1 MTAESCLEPYANTSD
16 PWRFDADT
24 PEVQARI
31 DEVLAQFVPR
41 PEGYLGQFS
50 RFAQALACGTEL
62 PVTIHDAH
70 VSLELITALYKSSA
84 RGQAVS
90 LPILPD
96 DEWYAGWH
104 R

>member
-1 MTAESCLEPYANTSD
+1 MEE
-16 PWRFDADT
+16 
-24 PEVQARI
+24 I
-31 DEVLAQFVPR
+31 LAGFVPL
-41 PEGYLGQFS
+41 PERYVGQFS

-62 PVTIHDAH
+62 PVTIGDAH

-84 RGQAVS
+84 TGQPVS
-90 LPILPD
+90 LPISPE